1 MADFEYYAEL
11 GVDTGKAIKELTDAV
26 SAATHLERALEGLS
40 KGAEKVGK
48 SLVDNADD
56 IGKTVRLYRQLA
68 DAVGSY
74 GRAVKNLRGIDLAQ
88 GHKQF
93 EQSLKNMRSAMGNE
107 GLVPQQTDKK
117 RTDNQRATLA
127 LYKELAGATSTYAK
141 GLQTEAQA
149 VKAVVDAETRR
160 LKVMQE
166 VNQAKR
172 GTDIWG
178 VSKEERDQRKKAQ
191 VQMQASRE
199 MEAEFERR
207 ERSAARTHRTV
218 VRGEQDTQ
226 RALASTRYAL
236 YEVAAAYAAA
246 AAAAAALP
254 VGAARSA
261 IEMQAQ
267 FAHVIRTTQASSAA
281 TAQLKREFMDLSTQ
295 IPISFEELSR
305 IGTLGAQMGINIAD
319 LEQFTEVVAK
329 FAATTNVTADEA
341 AMSFGRIANMMD
353 DIDPSKFE
361 SFGSAISELGTNSVA
376 TESEILVIAES
387 IATAGN
393 MAGFSAAEVAGL
405 STALASLRIRPEMAR
420 GAIQRIFAQ
429 INQAVAEGNTQLSGY
444 ARVLNMSEQA
454 AANLWRSDPSR
465 FFQGVA
471 RGIGEMD
478 DNIERS
484 LFIRDDLNLRNI
496 RDVEML
502 SRLANGYDVYAA
514 SMDLAQDAYARGDYL
529 DKETG
534 PIFETTAAALEKLS
548 NSFKAFLAT
557 MGEDTLSPIKFVAD
571 TLNAFLNLAQK
582 VPAPVRAVA
591 TAFSGVVAVMFTMRV
606 ALALATASTLAFQ
619 LANRNL
625 AASGG
630 LSLRQFLNRARE
642 TFLGTAAHAN
652 TATASINATTAATTR
667 MAGAATV
674 GARGVGGLVMSLAG
688 GPWGLIAAG
697 LGVAATA
704 IYSVATAASRAKQE
718 AEEQAKAFVDL
729 IGGQKELMAALQK
742 DAEEIATG
750 EQTKALGQLN
760 ITFAEQAEKAATVSD
775 TVRDELIP
783 TQEAHAEAVRDVN
796 DAYAEGIGVIGE
808 HTDALLREG
817 IAKQI
822 ENLEGVSAEALRNA
836 FSMGFDLN
844 EFVTL
849 WEQGGKDAADAYID
863 GFIKNLEAATPS
875 FSSGG
880 VMGWVHDQLAQN
892 LDWEIFSDTR
902 DLIEAR
908 EALKGVRDSTVDL
921 DEALQSLERVGIT
934 REMLGIDEIE
944 ETEEALEGANEELEK
959 FIDSLFALV
968 DSEAAV
974 YAAFDR
980 LGQSL
985 ADNGANFNLITE
997 EGRANLEALKG
1008 VLNAV
1013 ARDLELQLERGEI
1026 SAEDAALQFAGTVDA
1041 IMAELQAQGV
1051 DTAELMSMV
1060 HGDIV
1065 ATFNQSIGVNIDVT
1079 PGMEA
1084 LNLLQQHAW
1093 SVFASID
1100 LAQTGLRDAAR
1111 QVLGST
1117 LGYKSTADQQAREL
1131 AAARKEQQR
1140 AYQEAAAER
1149 AKSIFDAQRYNRTQ
1163 REAGDHA
1170 RSNADQMKRLREEL
1184 ARANDEGRIFEEVMK
1199 EMRTAFSE
1207 TLDKFNGMQSAR
1219 DSMES
1224 QLHAMRNA
1232 AQSARDEVTK
1242 LREEAAKLRR
1252 EAADERIAADQA
1264 TIFATVAQRYGD
1276 TTRYNQYSNEAS
1288 NARAAAREKEKLAK
1302 AASDEAAELDKNR
1315 NSLTGYS
1322 EQAIKNREHVRNLQR
1337 QMADLILEYAETGAT
1352 TEEVTRYAEDLRR
1365 KFVDQLVQMGYNRT
1379 DVERLSRVFQHLKS
1393 DIERVPRE
1401 VRIRAR
1407 ADVDEARK
1415 KINDLTK
1422 GRTVPIKFKAPSQTI
1437 RSTGDL
1443 VIRGIQ
1449 AKEVYTPQMRVGY
1462 VGSGGGGGG
1471 GGGRA
1476 SGGPIPGVP
1485 PTNRSVDNLLAPGP
1499 GGRLYGLQSGEY
1511 VVKTNAVQHYGLDF
1525 MNAINN
1531 MKFSPVVVSAPTVQ
1545 APSPGNVDLSPR
1557 SVQMLAQL
1565 VSTQLSID
1573 GRVVASSTNR
1583 NNTNEARRGAN

>member
-11 GVDTGKAIKELTDAV
+11 GVDTGKAIKGLTDAV

-40 KGAEKVGK
+40 KGAEKAGK

-56 IGKTVRLYRQLA
+56 IGKTVRLYQQLA

-74 GRAVKNLRGIDLAQ
+74 GRAIKNLKGTDLAQ

-93 EQSLKNMRSAMGNE
+93 EQSLKNMRSALGNE
-107 GLVPQQTDKK
+107 ELVPQQTDKK
-117 RTDNQRATLA
+117 RTENQRATLA

-178 VSKEERDQRKKAQ
+178 VGKEERDQRKKAQ

-207 ERSAARTHRTV
+207 ERSAKRTQRAV
-218 VRGEQDTQ
+218 VRGEQETQ

-236 YEVAAAYAAA
+236 YEVAASFAAA

-261 IEMQAQ
+261 IEMEAQ
-267 FAHVIRTTQASSAA
+267 FAHVIRTTQASTAA
-281 TAQLKREFMDLSTQ
+281 TARLKREFMDLSTQ

-376 TESEILVIAES
+376 TESEILVVAES

-429 INQAVAEGNTQLSGY
+429 INQAVAEGNSQLSGY
-444 ARVLNMSEQA
+444 ARALNMSEEA

-484 LFIRDDLNLRNI
+484 LFIRDVLNLRNI

-582 VPAPVRAVA
+582 VPAPVRAMA

-619 LANRNL
+619 LAYRNL

-630 LSLRQFLNRARE
+630 LSLRQFANRARE

-667 MAGAATV
+667 MAGAATS
-674 GARGVGGLVMSLAG
+674 GARAVGGLALSLAG
-688 GPWGLIAAG
+688 GWIGVAAAG
-697 LGVAATA
+697 LAVVATGIYSLATA
-704 IYSVATAASRAKQE
+704 HDRAKQ
-718 AEEQAKAFVDL
+718 AAKEQAEAFVDAM
-729 IGGQKELMAALQK
+729 GGQRELLRALHQ
-742 DAEEIATG
+742 DAEEFASGTQS
-750 EQTKALGQLN
+750 EELGRLN
-760 ITFAEQAEKAATVSD
+760 IELAKFEGQAESASD
-775 TVRDELIP
+775 VLTSVLVPGQESHEQSVRGVTRAYE
-783 TQEAHAEAVRDVN
+783 EAYGA
-796 DAYAEGIGVIGE
+796 IGK
-808 HTDALLREG
+808 HTDALIRKALIEQATSG
-817 IAKQI
+817 DNAITADQI
-822 ENLEGVSAEALRNA
+822 NSLADY
-836 FSMGFDLN
+836 GFDFDEWATQLQ
-844 EFVTL
+844 VA
-849 WEQGGKDAADAYID
+849 GKEGADAYIT
-863 GFIKNLEAATPS
+863 GFIDELSEESAKLHDAMRMGDEAALESATVTAERLN
-875 FSSGG
+875 G
-880 VMGWVHDQLAQN
+880 LRK
-892 LDWEIFSDTR
+892 L
-902 DLIEAR
+902 
-908 EALKGVRDSTVDL
+908 RDSTADVNL
-921 DEALQSLERVGIT
+921 AMEEGNAQIALAEK
-934 REMLGIDEIE
+934 LGNPF
-944 ETEEALEGANEELEK
+944 EEAEEGAGEFGEQMGGVNEKLK
-959 FIDSLFALV
+959 TFIDDLFAIV

-974 YAAFDR
+974 YEAFDR
-980 LGQSL
+980 LGKAL
-985 ADNGANFNLITE
+985 ADNGATFNLTTE

-1008 VLNAV
+1008 TIDAV
-1013 ARDLELQLERGEI
+1013 ARDLVFQLEAGQL
-1026 SAEDAALQFAGTVDA
+1026 SGEDAAMQFAGTIDA
-1041 IMAELQAQGV
+1041 IMAELEAQGV
-1051 DTAELMSMV
+1051 DTAELMDII
-1060 HGDIV
+1060 HGDIT
-1065 ATFNQSIGVNIDVT
+1065 ATFNQAIGVNIDVE
-1079 PGMEA
+1079 PAMSDLEA
-1084 LNLLQQHAW
+1084 LQQYAW
-1093 SVFASID
+1093 SVFANID
-1100 LAQTGLRDAAR
+1100 LAQSSLLGAGRRVLAATLDAHRAGGPPAQR
-1111 QVLGST
+1111 E
-1117 LGYKSTADQQAREL
+1117 AREL
-1131 AAARKEQQR
+1131 AAARKERQR

-1163 REAGDHA
+1163 REAGNHA
-1170 RSNADQMKRLREEL
+1170 RDNADQMKRLREEL
-1184 ARANDEGRIFEEVMK
+1184 ARANDEGRIFEEIMK

-1252 EAADERIAADQA
+1252 EAADERIAAEQA

-1352 TEEVTRYAEDLRR
+1352 TEEVTRYTEDLRR
-1365 KFVDQLVQMGYNRT
+1365 KFVDQLVQMGYNRA

-1422 GRTVPIKFKAPSQTI
+1422 GRTVPITFRAAQQRIKAQ
-1437 RSTGDL
+1437 GDL
-1443 VIRGIQ
+1443 EVQDIQ
-1449 AKEVYTPQMRVGY
+1449 ARKLTMNQLIH
-1462 VGSGGGGGG
+1462 GGGLGHLGQYM
-1471 GGGRA
+1471 R
-1476 SGGPIPGVP
+1476 SKGGPIPGVP
-1485 PTNRSVDNLLAPGP
+1485 PTNRNIDNILTTGP
-1499 GGRLYGLQSGEY
+1499 KGSLFGVQSGEY
-1511 VVKTNAVQHYGLDF
+1511 VVKTNAVQHYGQDF

-1545 APSPGNVDLSPR
+1545 APSAGNVDLSPR